1 MHKNSSVLL
10 MTSALLS
17 MANGAGAQEIPSPK
31 STPKAI
37 QESLKSVPDSSGLNT
52 SGKPGKAAP
61 RASRAPTKPML
72 LLDEK
77 NLGLGCAQP

>member
-17 MANGAGAQEIPSPK
+17 MAIGASAQELPSPK
-31 STPKAI
+31 SAARAI
-37 QESLKSVPDSSGLNT
+37 QESLESVPDASGLNT
-52 SGKPGKAAP
+52 SSKPKKTAP